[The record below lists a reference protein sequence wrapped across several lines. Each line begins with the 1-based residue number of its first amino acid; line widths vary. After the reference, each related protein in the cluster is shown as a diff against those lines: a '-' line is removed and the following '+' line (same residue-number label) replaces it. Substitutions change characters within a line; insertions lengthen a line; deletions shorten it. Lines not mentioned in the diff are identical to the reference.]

1 MFLKYV
7 WSSYNHTHTILKIS
21 LDRRKY
27 LFNNTAYYYYHMSKY
42 IQCQQMISLL
52 NRSGYTN
59 KQGIYDAIISI
70 GIHNKINYTFSS
82 KV

>member
-27 LFNNTAYYYYHMSKY
+27 LFNNTAYYLPTCLSIFNVSKWFH
-42 IQCQQMISLL
+42 CLTGL
-52 NRSGYTN
+52 GYTN

>member
-1 MFLKYV
+1 MY
-7 WSSYNHTHTILKIS
+7 
-21 LDRRKY
+21 
-27 LFNNTAYYYYHMSKY
+27 KY
-42 IQCQQMISLL
+42 IQYQEMISLL
-52 NRSGYTN
+52 LLKHDVKRSGYTN

>member
-1 MFLKYV
+1 
-7 WSSYNHTHTILKIS
+7 
-21 LDRRKY
+21 
-27 LFNNTAYYYYHMSKY
+27 
-42 IQCQQMISLL
+42 MISLL

>member
-27 LFNNTAYYYYHMSKY
+27 GILFTYMSKY

>member
-1 MFLKYV
+1 
-7 WSSYNHTHTILKIS
+7 
-21 LDRRKY
+21 
-27 LFNNTAYYYYHMSKY
+27 MSKY

-70 GIHNKINYTFSS
+70 RLVQKFKIRLGF
-82 KV
+82 